1 MPLSSTV
8 SHDVQQLKTKKYSN
22 RQTDRQTARQKWRKQ
37 EGLRMKNRKG

>member
-22 RQTDRQTARQKWRKQ
+22 RQTDCKTEMKKTGRTENEKQ
-37 EGLRMKNRKG
+37 EG